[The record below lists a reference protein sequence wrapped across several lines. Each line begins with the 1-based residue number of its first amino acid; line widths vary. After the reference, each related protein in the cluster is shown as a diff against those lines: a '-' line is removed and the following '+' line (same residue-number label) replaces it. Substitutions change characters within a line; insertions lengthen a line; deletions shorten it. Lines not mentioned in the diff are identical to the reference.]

1 MRRFVFGFFSGLIS
15 VGSLQAQYLGQ
26 QSFAFLNAYSSARQ
40 TALGGSTVSVPDKDA
55 ALVAENPSL
64 LHTEMHNALVLSYYN
79 FVNDINLGNFMYARR
94 TGNSGA
100 WAAGIKFAHYGKF
113 DGADE
118 TGIATGTFD
127 ASEYAIYCSYSQPL
141 LDHFIGGVTLKP
153 ILSTLENYTSVA
165 LAADA
170 GISYLSPEGLF
181 SASVVMRNAGTQLVR
196 YYDGAPREA
205 LPFNIQFGISQK
217 LQYAPFRFLITAD
230 NLQKFDLRYDVP
242 REKGS
247 GSPTDKP
254 SESGLEEVAD
264 MLMRHLIFGVE
275 FVPAKNFFVRGG
287 YNYRRRKEMVEDSRS
302 GMTGF
307 SWGFGFRVSKFH
319 LSYGSTA
326 YHLGGT
332 SNYFTVTTNLGA
344 FGKAKTV
351 DM

>member
-1 MRRFVFGFFSGLIS
+1 MGRLIAVSLIGLIS
-15 VGSLQAQYLGQ
+15 CGTLYAQYLGQ
-26 QSFAFLNAYSSARQ
+26 QSFSFLNAYSSARQ
-40 TALGGSTVSVPDKDA
+40 TALGGSTVSLPDKDA

-64 LHTEMHNALVLSYYN
+64 LHSDMHNRLVMSYYN
-79 FVNDINLGNFMYARR
+79 FVNDINQGNFMYARR

-118 TGIATGTFD
+118 TGTQTGTFQ
-127 ASEYAIYCSYSQPL
+127 AAEYAIYCSYSQPL
-141 LDHFIGGVTLKP
+141 LDHFIGGLTLKP

-196 YYDGAPREA
+196 YYDGAPRES

-230 NLQKFDLRYDVP
+230 QLQKFDLRYEVS

-247 GSPTDKP
+247 GTLTDET

-275 FVPAKNFFVRGG
+275 FVPAKNFFIRGG
-287 YNYRRRKEMVEDSRS
+287 YNYRRRKEMIEDGRA

-307 SWGFGFRVSKFH
+307 SWGFGFRVAKFH

-332 SNYFTVTTNLGA
+332 SNYFTVTTNLGD
-344 FGKAKTV
+344 FSKAKTV